1 MKKFIIISL
10 LLLVVLFTGCANT
23 FDDQGFKDSKNF
35 KTLNDVVYPE
45 KEYLS
50 YSKIDNSIR
59 YNDFEYLNNFMNV
72 TTKELFTKHDNY
84 IYSPISLY
92 MALGMLVQGADEG
105 TQKEILTL
113 LQGNT
118 DYSLETINK
127 YNQAIY
133 NHNYYKN
140 DKGLT
145 KMANSI
151 WIKKGFEVKQ
161 TYLDDLTQYYYANA
175 YNTKFDDEGKQNIV
189 DWINHNTNNLLNIKK
204 ETYPIDEEMVLMLI
218 NTLYFDNKWET
229 EFKKSNNY
237 EDLFFG
243 DDEIKVEYMKHTIE
257 AMYYQT
263 EKYDMFSDY
272 FENGNSITY
281 IYPNENSNIEECLN
295 NDALNMKDDILNSM
309 FCELTL
315 SVPKFKTN
323 STYELNDTLKKLGLV
338 SMFDSDQAN
347 FSKITDK
354 QIYVSF
360 VQQDAGIILS
370 EEGVKAAAVTS
381 GGMLTE
387 SVKPEGPINVVLN
400 RPFIYIIRDSYN
412 VPLFVGAV
420 YNPEF

>member
-151 WIKKGFEVKQ
+151 WIKKGFEVK
-161 TYLDDLTQYYYANA
+161 
-175 YNTKFDDEGKQNIV
+175 
-189 DWINHNTNNLLNIKK
+189 
-204 ETYPIDEEMVLMLI
+204 P
-218 NTLYFDNKWET
+218 
-229 EFKKSNNY
+229 
-237 EDLFFG
+237 
-243 DDEIKVEYMKHTIE
+243 
-257 AMYYQT
+257 
-263 EKYDMFSDY
+263 
-272 FENGNSITY
+272 
-281 IYPNENSNIEECLN
+281 
-295 NDALNMKDDILNSM
+295 
-309 FCELTL
+309 L
-315 SVPKFKTN
+315 SF
-323 STYELNDTLKKLGLV
+323 L
-338 SMFDSDQAN
+338 
-347 FSKITDK
+347 
-354 QIYVSF
+354 
-360 VQQDAGIILS
+360 
-370 EEGVKAAAVTS
+370 
-381 GGMLTE
+381 
-387 SVKPEGPINVVLN
+387 
-400 RPFIYIIRDSYN
+400 
-412 VPLFVGAV
+412 
-420 YNPEF
+420 